1 MRDLPDFAKGR
12 ILVVGDVMLDRFWHG
27 ATTRVSPEAP
37 VPVVKVDDVD
47 DRPGGAANVAA
58 NLAALGV
65 QVTLAGLVGDDGYA
79 KRLRATVE
87 DRGVVWSVM
96 PCDGNTIVKLRVLSR
111 NQQLIRMDFEQPL
124 SDYADDLFDQVEP
137 IISACREANVP
148 VLVDPKGTDFE
159 RYRGATLL
167 TPNLSEFEAVV
178 GACGQDSD
186 LIADKACELC
196 HSLDLDAM
204 LVTRSEHGMTLQPK
218 TGEALHL
225 PAVARE
231 VFDVTGAGDTVI
243 SALAAGLASNTSMA
257 GATQIANVAA
267 GLVVEKLGT
276 AAVSREEL
284 EQALEG
290 PSEVTPPQVNT
301 GVVSENDLSD
311 LVATLR
317 SQGLRVVMTNGC
329 FDLIHLGHVSYL
341 SAAAELGDILIVAVN
356 DDDSVRRLK
365 GESRPVNGL
374 HARSAVLAGLR
385 SVDYVVAFSEDT
397 PARLI
402 ERIAPDVLVKGGDYR
417 VEEIAG
423 HESVLKRGGE
433 VVILDFVDGHST
445 TATIERISQQ

>member
-1 MRDLPDFAKGR
+1 MPDDLFVQY
-12 ILVVGDVMLDRFWHG
+12 I
-27 ATTRVSPEAP
+27 
-37 VPVVKVDDVD
+37 
-47 DRPGGAANVAA
+47 A
-58 NLAALGV
+58 NLI
-65 QVTLAGLVGDDGYA
+65 AGHD
-79 KRLRATVE
+79 
-87 DRGVVWSVM
+87 VV
-96 PCDGNTIVKLRVLSR
+96 L
-111 NQQLIRMDFEQPL
+111 L
-124 SDYADDLFDQVEP
+124 SDYGKGTLHQVEP
-137 IISACREANVP
+137 IISACRDANVP

-218 TGEALHL
+218 TGDALHL

-290 PSEVTPPQVNT
+290 PEVIPPQLST

-311 LVATLR
+311 LVAALR

-329 FDLIHLGHVSYL
+329 FDLIHPGHVSYL
-341 SAAAELGDILIVAVN
+341 AAAAELGDILIVAVN

-365 GESRPVNGL
+365 GESRPSTVCKPA
-374 HARSAVLAGLR
+374 AR
-385 SVDYVVAFSEDT
+385 FSRDCV
-397 PARLI
+397 RLI
-402 ERIAPDVLVKGGDYR
+402 MSLRLARTRQRVLSSASPPMYSLRGVIIASR
-417 VEEIAG
+417 
-423 HESVLKRGGE
+423 R
-433 VVILDFVDGHST
+433 
-445 TATIERISQQ
+445 SQGTSPY